1 METIIILLTAL
12 LPNDGERLFIDDKLL
27 KIPPLQE
34 LISSTKSRFKNRTLT
49 PEECAKYYL
58 D

>member
-12 LPNDGERLFIDDKLL
+12 LPNDGEHLFIDDKLL

-34 LISSTKSRFKNRTLT
+34 LISSTKSRFKNQTLT